1 MQSSW
6 SWLDFTDLFQLFSWF
21 YRRKYIAGCHRGLG
35 RGQGGKSMLRRAE
48 SAESFAGAAVARA
61 TSQVGQASIV
71 AVRKRMVGLPTYALS
86 TSLLKRWR

>member
-1 MQSSW
+1 
-6 SWLDFTDLFQLFSWF
+6 
-21 YRRKYIAGCHRGLG
+21 
-35 RGQGGKSMLRRAE
+35 MLRRAE

-71 AVRKRMVGLPTYALS
+71 AVRKRMVGLPTYPLS